1 MGQGASS
8 SDTHTAQPTKTTIPV
23 NQLNESVF
31 ELHKPKG
38 QRNMVVLFF
47 HGFQHGNYEN
57 AHLSTWTTEDGSSTW
72 LQTWLVGD
80 DKYPDAHILSVGY
93 NASLLKSGNGGS
105 FDLYIIG
112 ENIVSDLLEATVGVE
127 RRCPIILVGHSFGG
141 LVVKEVCSQVHKRAS
156 MGSVKHKTFLENING
171 VFFYSTPHRGISREI
186 SEHFL
191 SRTNQQL
198 LKYVEILSTSAARL
212 HEDFER
218 LQKQC
223 SWKTAGVGEGSP
235 TELSTYNKQL
245 IVAEGSSRYGDA
257 FVIAAKADHIS
268 VCRPM
273 SKTSTSFNC
282 LSNFLHETSYTTK
295 RRVRPQN
302 HQSLPKS
309 RIGIDN
315 VMEEVK
321 EKLQKVTSLGLA
333 GMGGIGKSTV
343 AKELFND
350 MEHLYEYTCFV
361 GGVKNRVK
369 NVEDVVLDCMHYMGK
384 RLAEKD
390 RELEM
395 LEGNRLLLVLDDV
408 ALEQHIGILSTLI
421 DEIHVHED
429 SRFVVT
435 SRDSELLTRCL
446 DEVHPMPY
454 LSVEFAKKLFLLHA
468 FRQEVPPS
476 FEKYV
481 DIVVKKCGGL
491 PLTLE
496 VIGKHLYKKSG
507 AIWKEAI
514 IILDNAETV
523 LGFDE
528 KLWRKLRISYDGLD
542 VEGRDMFLDCATIF
556 YDESLDVAKMA
567 WSITK
572 NGLQETWWQRLVDLS
587 LVWEVELGPGL
598 LFCRMHEQLLSLGRK
613 IATSSHRTND
623 PKNAF
628 VWLSAPN
635 RSEGDLKALVAIR
648 LRGGSAELRYDEDE
662 GFAPTTSVEHSSGI
676 VHWGV
681 TCDKCSMDPIQGP
694 RFKSS
699 VKDNYDLC
707 LGCFEESGSR
717 KEEYYCV
724 NKNVDIMDGRTLCK
738 MQRLRYLKMNELAI
752 DQSHGATLPSTVVY
766 LDMYDVNFSVF
777 PFSPSNHG
785 RMAVLKIRKCAGLRT
800 LPATFGQLLCL
811 QLLKISGAPN
821 LKSLPDSLG
830 SLKKLRSLKLK
841 DCPTLEELPKTVG
854 QLVSL
859 ENLTIKGLCLK
870 GLPDSL
876 GSLKNLRCLQLWECR
891 SLAELPKTLGQLVSL
906 EELSIRGPCLKSLPD
921 SLGSLKK
928 LRCLLLW
935 YCRSLAELPKT
946 LGQLLSLEHL
956 LIQDC
961 DALSALPE
969 SFGYLPCLKALCIKR
984 CRSLCDLP
992 DTFLHL
998 QTLERLTLE
1007 RTFLHSVPIR
1017 DNFRSLISFNVDP
1030 SDHIQV
1036 LSVSDWLRRNVVHK
1050 TQHVVEE
1057 ENCHE
1062 EIGAPS
1068 DK

>member
-1 MGQGASS
+1 MGQGASAS
-8 SDTHTAQPTKTTIPV
+8 NSRTAQPTNTTIPA

-31 ELHKPKG
+31 ELHKPKR

-57 AHLSTWTTEDGSSTW
+57 AHLSTWTTDDGSSIW
-72 LQTWLVGD
+72 LQTWLVAD
-80 DKYPDAHILSVGY
+80 DKYPDAHILSVAY

-112 ENIVSDLLEATVGVE
+112 ENIVSDLLEANVGVE

-141 LVVKEVCSQVHKRAS
+141 LVVKEVCSQVHKTAS
-156 MGSVKHKTFLENING
+156 MGSVKHKAFLENING

-212 HEDFER
+212 HQDFER

-245 IVAEGSSRYGDA
+245 IVPEGSSRYGDA

-268 VCRPM
+268 ICRPM

-282 LSNFLHETSYTTK
+282 LSNFLHETSYTMKT
-295 RRVRPQN
+295 RFRPQN
-302 HQSLPKS
+302 YQTLPKS
-309 RIGIDN
+309 SIGIDN

-321 EKLQKVTSLGLA
+321 EKLQKVSSLGLA

-350 MEHLYEYTCFV
+350 MEHLYDYTCFV
-361 GGVKNRVK
+361 GDVKNIVQ

-390 RELEM
+390 RGLEM
-395 LEGNRLLLVLDDV
+395 LEGNRLFLVLDDV
-408 ALEQHIGILSTLI
+408 AYEQHIGILSTLV
-421 DEIHVHED
+421 DDIHVHED

-435 SRDSELLTRCL
+435 SRNSELLTRCL
-446 DEVHPMPY
+446 DDVHPMPY
-454 LSVEFAKKLFLLHA
+454 LSLEFAKKLFLLHA
-468 FRQEVPPS
+468 FRQKVPPS

-481 DIVVKKCGGL
+481 DVVVKRCGGL

-496 VIGKHLYKKSG
+496 VLGKHLYKKSG

-528 KLWRKLRISYDGLD
+528 KLWSKLRISYDGLD
-542 VEGRDMFLDCATIF
+542 VEGRDMFLDCATMF
-556 YDESLDVAKMA
+556 SYTRLDEAKMA
-567 WSITK
+567 WSITT

-587 LVWEVELGPGL
+587 LVWELELEPGTL
-598 LFCRMHEQLLSLGRK
+598 YCAMHEQLLSLGKK
-613 IATSSHRTND
+613 IATSSHKTND
-623 PKNAF
+623 PENTF
-628 VWLSAPN
+628 VWLTATN
-635 RSEGDLKALVAIR
+635 CSEDDLKAIVAIS
-648 LRGGSAELRYDEDE
+648 LRGGSGEGAGEVCYDEDE
-662 GFAPTTSVEHSSGI
+662 GFASTSPVDHSSWI
-676 VHWGV
+676 VH
-681 TCDKCSMDPIQGP
+681 PIQGP
-694 RFKSS
+694 RFTSS
-699 VKDNYDLC
+699 VQDNYHLRR
-707 LGCFEESGSR
+707 GGFEESGSR
-717 KEEYYCV
+717 KEYGYIH
-724 NKNVDIMDGRTLCK
+724 KNVDIIDGRTLCK
-738 MQRLRYLKMNELAI
+738 MQKLRYLRMEELSI
-752 DQSHGATLPSTVVY
+752 DQTHGATLPSTLVY
-766 LDMYDVNFSVF
+766 LYMFVVNFSVF

-785 RMAVLKIRKCAGLRT
+785 RMAMLRIICCDGLRT
-800 LPATFGQLLCL
+800 LPATFGQLSSLQCL
-811 QLLKISGAPN
+811 EIIDAPN
-821 LKSLPDSLG
+821 LQSLPDSFGSLKKLRYLILRKCPSLQELPKTLGQLESLEHLTIKGLRLKTLPDSLG
-830 SLKKLRSLKLK
+830 SLKKLRNLVFGY
-841 DCPTLEELPKTVG
+841 CP
-854 QLVSL
+854 
-859 ENLTIKGLCLK
+859 
-870 GLPDSL
+870 
-876 GSLKNLRCLQLWECR
+876 

-906 EELSIRGPCLKSLPD
+906 ED
-921 SLGSLKK
+921 
-928 LRCLLLW
+928 
-935 YCRSLAELPKT
+935 
-946 LGQLLSLEHL
+946 L
-956 LIQDC
+956 LIEDC

-969 SFGYLPCLKALCIKR
+969 SFGYLPCLKVLCISN
-984 CRSLCDLP
+984 CESLCDLP

-998 QTLERLTLE
+998 QTLELLE
-1007 RTFLHSVPIR
+1007 LHWTGLRSIPTR
-1017 DNFRSLISFNVDP
+1017 GNFRSLNSFEVYP

-1036 LSVSDWLRRNVVHK
+1036 LSESDWLRRNVDDEA
-1050 TQHVVEE
+1050 QHVVEE
-1057 ENCHE
+1057 KHCHE
-1062 EIGAPS
+1062 EIGAAS

>member
-8 SDTHTAQPTKTTIPV
+8 SDTHTAQPTNTTIPV

-112 ENIVSDLLEATVGVE
+112 ENIVSDLLQANVGVE

-141 LVVKEVCSQVHKRAS
+141 LVVKEVCSQVHKKAS
-156 MGSVKHKTFLENING
+156 MGSVKHKTFLQNING

-245 IVAEGSSRYGDA
+245 IVPEGSSRYGDA

-282 LSNFLHETSYTTK
+282 LSNFLQETSYTMKT
-295 RRVRPQN
+295 RFRPQN
-302 HQSLPKS
+302 YQSLPKS

-350 MEHLYEYTCFV
+350 MERLYEYTCFV
-361 GGVKNRVK
+361 GDVKNIVQ

-390 RELEM
+390 RGLEI
-395 LEGNRLLLVLDDV
+395 LEGNRLFLVLDDV
-408 ALEQHIGILSTLI
+408 ASEQHIGILSTLM
-421 DEIHVHED
+421 DDIHVHED

-435 SRDSELLTRCL
+435 SRNSELLTRCL
-446 DEVHPMPY
+446 DEVHLMPY
-454 LSVEFAKKLFLLHA
+454 LSLEFAKKLFLLHA
-468 FRQEVPPS
+468 FKQEVPPS

-542 VEGRDMFLDCATIF
+542 VEGRDMFLDCATMF
-556 YDESLDVAKMA
+556 SYTRLDEAKMA
-567 WSITK
+567 WSITT
-572 NGLQETWWQRLVDLS
+572 NGLQETWWQRLIDLS
-587 LVWEVELGPGL
+587 LVWELELEPGTL
-598 LFCRMHEQLLSLGRK
+598 YCAMHEQLLSLGRK

-623 PKNAF
+623 PENAF
-628 VWLSAPN
+628 VWLTATN
-635 RSEGDLKALVAIR
+635 RSEDDLKAIVAIS
-648 LRGGSAELRYDEDE
+648 LRGGAGEVRYDEDE
-662 GFAPTTSVEHSSGI
+662 GFAPTSTVEHSSWI
-676 VHWGV
+676 VHSGV
-681 TCDKCSMDPIQGP
+681 RCDKCSMDPIQGP
-694 RFKSS
+694 RFTSS
-699 VKDNYDLC
+699 VQDNFSVC

-717 KEEYYCV
+717 KDYCYIH
-724 NKNVDIMDGRTLCK
+724 KNIDIIDGRTLCK
-738 MQRLRYLKMNELAI
+738 MQKLRYLRMEELAI
-752 DQSHGATLPSTVVY
+752 DQTHGATLPSTVVY

-785 RMAVLKIRKCAGLRT
+785 RMARLRIKNCGGLRT
-800 LPATFGQLLCL
+800 LPATFGQLSSL
-811 QLLKISGAPN
+811 QYLMIDGAPY
-821 LKSLPDSLG
+821 LKNLPDSLG
-830 SLKKLRSLKLK
+830 CLKKLRYLILQK
-841 DCPTLEELPKTVG
+841 CPSLEELPKALG
-854 QLVSL
+854 HLESL
-859 ENLTIKGLCLK
+859 EHLSIKGLRLK
-870 GLPDSL
+870 TLPDSI
-876 GSLKNLRCLQLWECR
+876 GSLKQLRNLVFGCCP

-906 EELSIRGPCLKSLPD
+906 ED
-921 SLGSLKK
+921 
-928 LRCLLLW
+928 
-935 YCRSLAELPKT
+935 
-946 LGQLLSLEHL
+946 L
-956 LIQDC
+956 LIEDC

-969 SFGYLPCLKALCIKR
+969 SFGYLPCLKVLCISD
-984 CRSLCDLP
+984 CESLCDLP
-992 DTFLHL
+992 DTFLNL
-998 QTLERLTLE
+998 QTLELLE
-1007 RTFLHSVPIR
+1007 LYWTGLRSIPTR
-1017 DNFRSLISFNVDP
+1017 ENFRLLNSFEVYP

-1036 LSVSDWLRRNVVHK
+1036 SSVSDWLRRNVDDEA
-1050 TQHVVEE
+1050 QHVVEE
-1057 ENCHE
+1057 EHCHE